1 MLWRVEGY
9 VGGKGDLQRGEG
21 QLDITSIE
29 LLFVANV
36 CVLGTCYH
44 SYKGLIFVWSLR
56 HGPVLWGGWTRTA
69 GWPAAL
75 VQLEIHLGVR
85 VGVVHLRVSLPPGRL
100 CVICC

>member
-1 MLWRVEGY
+1 M
-9 VGGKGDLQRGEG
+9 GGKGDLQGGEG

-44 SYKGLIFVWSLR
+44 SYKGLILVWSLR

-69 GWPAAL
+69 GWRLPSSNLRSTWGFGWGWTPASVVASGPL
-75 VQLEIHLGVR
+75 VCHL
-85 VGVVHLRVSLPPGRL
+85 
-100 CVICC
+100 